1 MIFRPSIYIFKSKTV
16 KRVNM
21 VIRKIRKVVLGLFL
35 YEDELSKGSRNHG
48 SVLNF
53 EVLVKRPINHSGR
66 LVRVEIREKK
76 RR

>member
-1 MIFRPSIYIFKSKTV
+1 
-16 KRVNM
+16 M

-35 YEDELSKGSRNHG
+35 YEEDELSKGSRNHG